1 MTALIQCIP
10 NFSEGRR
17 PDVIAAIV
25 GAVRETPGV
34 RLADWS
40 ADPDH
45 NRMVVTFVG
54 PPDAVRD
61 AALAAAAAAVARIDL
76 GRHEGVHP
84 RLGALDVLPFVPLRG
99 LSLSDCAALAR
110 EVGRELAARHDL
122 PVFLYEAAAPDARSL
137 PSVRKAAFRSLM
149 PDFGPALPH
158 PTAGAAVVGARG
170 PLIAYN
176 VVLATPD
183 LAVARTVAR
192 DLRALPDLP
201 SVRALG
207 LRLPSRGLTQV
218 SMNLTRPADTP
229 LLSVF
234 RYVEARALALGTS
247 VVESEVIGALPGPS
261 AFGVLAD
268 ALQAPGLKSG
278 QVLWENWGVNEQ
290 VASDKNSASR

>member
-1 MTALIQCIP
+1 MLIQCVP

-25 GAVRETPGV
+25 DAVCGTAGV

-54 PPDAVRD
+54 PPDAVRA
-61 AALAAAAAAVARIDL
+61 AALSAAAAAVARIDL
-76 GRHEGVHP
+76 GGHEGVHP

-99 LSLSDCAALAR
+99 LTLADCAALAR
-110 EVGRELAARHDL
+110 AVGQELATRHGL

-137 PSVRKAAFRSLM
+137 PFVRREAFHTLT
-149 PDFGPALPH
+149 PDFGPLLPH
-158 PTAGAAVVGARG
+158 PTAGAVVAGARG

-176 VVLATPD
+176 IVLATSD
-183 LAVARTVAR
+183 LSVARVLAR
-192 DLRALPDLP
+192 ELRSLP
-201 SVRALG
+201 SLPGIRALG

-218 SMNLTRPADTP
+218 SMNMTRPAETP
-229 LLSVF
+229 LLAVF
-234 RYVEARALALGTS
+234 RHVETRTRALGTS

-261 AFGVLAD
+261 AFAVLGD
-268 ALQAPGLKSG
+268 ALQAPGLKPG
-278 QVLWENWGVNEQ
+278 QVLLETWEI
-290 VASDKNSASR
+290 ADKDTSL